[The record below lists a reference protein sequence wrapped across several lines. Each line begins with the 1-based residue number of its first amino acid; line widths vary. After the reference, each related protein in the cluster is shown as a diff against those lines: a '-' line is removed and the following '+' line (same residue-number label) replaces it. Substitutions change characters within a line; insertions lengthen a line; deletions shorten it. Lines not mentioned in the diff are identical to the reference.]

1 MTTYSTRQDC
11 ANYVIEIIDNG
22 QADANEYNIDQ
33 IVDRCFA
40 YETVPGQMQKDGF
53 VLVKDGDEFWA
64 EVADAALP
72 DFPAEFEPEAEDEIG
87 DDGEPTGRT
96 ILTLSVGVDDDDEG
110 WVEIDRLQYVTD
122 DPESPEDLDELAV
135 QLGEQGWKVVETP
148 VGDTAAYRVAR
159 I

>member
-1 MTTYSTRQDC
+1 MTTYTTRDDC
-11 ANYVIEIIDNG
+11 AAYVIEIIDNG
-22 QADANEYNIDQ
+22 QADANEYNIGQ
-33 IVDRCFA
+33 IVDRCFEYDPA
-40 YETVPGQMQKDGF
+40 HGRIQNAGF

-87 DDGEPTGRT
+87 DDGKPTGRT

-148 VGDTAAYRVAR
+148 GGDNAEYRVAR